1 MYTFDENIARLEEAK
16 NNIKE
21 AIEEKGVFVGNGLIN
36 TYANKIRMIKGGKLQ
51 PKTKTITKN
60 NTTTTITP
68 DEGFDGMEQVTIKTQ
83 IPIQNE
89 KSESITENG
98 NYTINVDE
106 GYEGLK
112 KVKVDVQVEGIP
124 VQETKTETIVDNGS
138 YTILPDEGF
147 EAIGN
152 VTVDVNIPIQDTKS
166 LEITKNGSYTI
177 SADEEYEGM
186 KQVDVVVSLPE
197 TGGKT
202 KIYNGISFR
211 TSTFETLEWDKYDW
225 SDVYDGYLMF
235 YNCPNF
241 NDVKGALDNIP
252 LLCTIKMFEGC
263 NGIKEVK
270 DIDLTPYLVTE
281 NMFSGCTNIEKVSNV
296 VFNSQNINLGSSGK
310 TFFDE
315 TCNWTNVVRD
325 NNSNFVS
332 GRFAYINGFNDSNKY
347 LFGGI
352 TTQVLNCDKP
362 TSMVGSGTTIGAIS
376 NTFYFYKENAG
387 WEDALPTSRSCP
399 IGLHCY
405 VTDTEN
411 EHNVVFVDDDGKVED
426 KFEYLGNG
434 QYYRPYTHSMIGTI
448 TVDGNTVMRG
458 SWATSLKDI
467 VCYYPIQPIE
477 NVTYEGEML
486 LKLVSFTLKN
496 WEFDSEKKAL
506 KSNYHTAGNNTSTQA
521 VKNTNCIYKITTKG
535 FNRIDVVYGQSSEQ
549 RYDYMSVWGGDT
561 LIFSAYNVNN
571 DNIMQTFDV
580 GDYDTIEFSYNKDST
595 GEKGEDA
602 AWIKSIKYYNV

>member
-16 NNIKE
+16 NNIKA
-21 AIEEKGVFVGNGLIN
+21 AIEEKGVVVGNGLIN
-36 TYANKIRMIKGGKLQ
+36 TYASKIKQIKGGKLQ

-60 NTTTTITP
+60 NTTTTIIP

-89 KSESITENG
+89 KSDVITENG
-98 NYTINVDE
+98 SYVVNVDE

-112 KVKVDVQVEGIP
+112 KVKVNVQVEGIP

-166 LEITKNGSYTI
+166 LEITKNGTYTV
-177 SADEEYEGM
+177 SKDDEYEGM

-211 TSTFETLEWDKYDW
+211 TSTFETMEWDKYDW
-225 SDVYDGYLMF
+225 VDVYDGYRMF

-263 NGIKEVK
+263 NAIKEVK
-270 DIDLTPYLVTE
+270 DIDLTQYLVTE

-296 VFNSQNINLGSSGK
+296 VFNSQFINLGSSGK

-315 TCNWTNVVRD
+315 TCDWSNVVRD
-325 NNSNFVS
+325 NKDNFVS

-352 TTQVLNCDKP
+352 TNQVLDCDKP
-362 TSMVGSGTTIGAIS
+362 TSMIGSGTTIGTNS
-376 NTFYFYKENAG
+376 SCYYFYKENAG
-387 WEDALPTSRSCP
+387 WEDALPTSQSCP

-411 EHNVVFVDDDGKVED
+411 EHNVVFLADGKFED

-434 QYYRPYTHSMIGTI
+434 QYYRPYTHSMKGTI
-448 TVDGNTVMRG
+448 TVDGITVKSG
-458 SWATSLKDI
+458 SWATTLKDV
-467 VCYYPIQPIE
+467 VCYIPIQPVE

-486 LKLVSFTLKN
+486 LKLVNFTLNN
-496 WEFDSEKKAL
+496 WEFDSEKNAL
-506 KSNYHTAGNNTSTQA
+506 KSNYHTHTLGMANT
-521 VKNTNCIYKITTKG
+521 KNTDCICKITTKG
-535 FNRIDVVYGQSSEQ
+535 FNRIDIVYGQSSEKN
-549 RYDYMSVWGGDT
+549 RDYMSVWGGDT
-561 LIFSAYNVNN
+561 MIFSAQWN
-571 DNIMQTFDV
+571 DGDNLEGTLDV
-580 GDYDTIEFSYNKDST
+580 SDYDYIEFSYYKDINTS
-595 GEKGEDA
+595 EGEDA

>member
-1 MYTFDENIARLEEAK
+1 MYTFDENIARIEQAK
-16 NNIKE
+16 SDIKA
-21 AIEEKGVFVGNGLIN
+21 AIEEKGVYVGDGNIN
-36 TYANKIRMIKGGKLQ
+36 TYAGKVRMIKAAGKQ
-51 PKTKTITKN
+51 QNKNVTITEN
-60 NTTTTITP
+60 NTTISIVP
-68 DEGFDGMEQVTIKTQ
+68 DEGYMLDKVNVTTE
-83 IPIQNE
+83 IPIGS
-89 KSESITENG
+89 KSVEYNRNG
-98 NYTINVDE
+98 NYTITPEESVE
-106 GYEGLK
+106 GYDNINVNVNVPIQDAKDITINRDGHYDVTPDSDNLGIA
-112 KVKVDVQVEGIP
+112 KVRIDVD
-124 VQETKTETIVDNGS
+124 
-138 YTILPDEGF
+138 
-147 EAIGN
+147 
-152 VTVDVNIPIQDTKS
+152 IPIQDTKS

-225 SDVYDGYLMF
+225 SDVYDGYRMF

-296 VFNSQNINLGSSGK
+296 VFNSQNINLGSK
-310 TFFDE
+310 DNTFFDE

-486 LKLVSFTLKN
+486 LNLVSFTFKN
-496 WEFDSEKKAL
+496 WEYDSEKNAL
-506 KSNYHTAGNNTSTQA
+506 KSNYHTDKTTNPYPYRNTE
-521 VKNTNCIYKITTKG
+521 CICRITTKG
-535 FNRIDVVYGQSSEQ
+535 FNRIDIVYGQSSENNW
-549 RYDYMSVWGGDT
+549 DYMTAWGGDT
-561 LIFSAYNVNN
+561 LIFSANRKDG
-571 DNIMQTFDV
+571 DNLEGTLDV
-580 GDYDTIEFSYNKDST
+580 SDYDYIDFTYTKDI
-595 GEKGEDA
+595 KDAAGEDA